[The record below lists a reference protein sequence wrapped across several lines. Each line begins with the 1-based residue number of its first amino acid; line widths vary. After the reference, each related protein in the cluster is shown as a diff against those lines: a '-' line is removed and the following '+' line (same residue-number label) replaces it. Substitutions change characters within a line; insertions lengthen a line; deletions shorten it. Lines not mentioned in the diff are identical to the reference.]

1 MTQLFTTPQASP
13 VSLYTMDTPASDRTH
28 IDFTPADIETKAQEK
43 LSQNEKKVFSESF
56 VDTAVNA
63 PQDVD
68 DYPDGGLRAWLV
80 VFGCVLF
87 SSTTLGWAYVP
98 HL

>member
-1 MTQLFTTPQASP
+1 
-13 VSLYTMDTPASDRTH
+13 MDTPASDRTH
-28 IDFTPADIETKAQEK
+28 IDFTPADVEAKAQEK
-43 LSQNEKKVFSESF
+43 FSQNEKKASSASASY
-56 VDTAVNA
+56 VDTADDV
-63 PQDVD
+63 PQDVN

-98 HL
+98 HP

>member
-1 MTQLFTTPQASP
+1 
-13 VSLYTMDTPASDRTH
+13 MDTPASDRTH
-28 IDFTPADIETKAQEK
+28 IDFTPADVETKAQEK
-43 LSQNEKKVFSESF
+43 FSQNEKKTSSTSTSF
-56 VDTAVNA
+56 VDSAVDA
-63 PQDVD
+63 PLEDVN

-87 SSTTLGWAYVP
+87 SSTTLGWAYVT